1 MFSHALPGA
10 APLLNFQP
18 RPDDPYVME
27 QHASASSDP
36 SGRHIFPPERPT
48 RRASAIRPVTAEEF
62 WRMTARH
69 GAMAHPDALGPPTP
83 RPADPSLGPDPA
95 APGRPWS
102 FGSTGRRW
110 RFSLRRRSADQAW
123 YDDPA

>member
-1 MFSHALPGA
+1 M
-10 APLLNFQP
+10 LNFPP
-18 RPDDPYVME
+18 RPDDPYGME
-27 QHASASSDP
+27 QHASASPDP
-36 SGRHIFPPERPT
+36 FHRPIFPPERPDT
-48 RRASAIRPVTAEEF
+48 RASAIRPVTAEEF

-69 GAMAHPDALGPPTP
+69 GAMAHLGALGSPMP
-83 RPADPSLGPDPA
+83 RPADPSMGPDPA

-123 YDDPA
+123 YDDSA